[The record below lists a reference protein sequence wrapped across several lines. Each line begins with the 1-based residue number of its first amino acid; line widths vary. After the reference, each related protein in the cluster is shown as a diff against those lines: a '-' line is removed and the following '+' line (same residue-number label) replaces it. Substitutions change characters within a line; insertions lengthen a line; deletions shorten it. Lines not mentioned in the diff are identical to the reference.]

1 MTALRW
7 SRGKRGT
14 SLVLALMDHDARR
27 AEAEGEG
34 GAGPRK
40 IEAPVVDVATKHQ
53 ADVLRARSVERC
65 VNGVTLGA
73 RRDAADRA

>member
-27 AEAEGEG
+27 AEAEGEP
-34 GAGPRK
+34 APRK
-40 IEAPVVDVATKHQ
+40 VDAPAK
-53 ADVLRARSVERC
+53 ARSVERC
-65 VNGVTLGA
+65 VNGVTFGA
-73 RRDAADRA
+73 GHDAADRA